1 MVSICSTAARAAM
14 MPAEE
19 LLWRPLVLVLQ
30 WVHAHL
36 AAEGARLRWWRADE
50 RELDA
55 DRDLVKDLFK
65 H

>member
-1 MVSICSTAARAAM
+1 M

-19 LLWRPLVLVLQ
+19 LLWRPLVMVLQ
-30 WVHAHL
+30 WVHARL

-50 RELDA
+50 RAVAA
-55 DRDLVKDLFK
+55 DRALVKGLFE

>member
-1 MVSICSTAARAAM
+1 M

-55 DRDLVKDLFK
+55 DRDLVKNLFK